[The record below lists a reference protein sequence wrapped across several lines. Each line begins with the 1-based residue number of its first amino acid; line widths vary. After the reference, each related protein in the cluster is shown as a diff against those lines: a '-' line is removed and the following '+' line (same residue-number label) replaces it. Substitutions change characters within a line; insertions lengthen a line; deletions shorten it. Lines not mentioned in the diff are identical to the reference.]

1 MFRKF
6 KKSNLNV
13 DEILY
18 KEAKNT
24 VQALIKDKKR
34 ELLKKKLPENI
45 GKSKELWKML
55 KNWAYQIKRLPQ
67 QVYASIQKVI

>member
-1 MFRKF
+1 M
-6 KKSNLNV
+6 

-34 ELLKKKLPENI
+34 KLLQKKLPENI

-55 KNWAYQIKRLPQ
+55 KNWVYQIKRLPQ

>member
-1 MFRKF
+1 M
-6 KKSNLNV
+6 

-45 GKSKELWKML
+45 GKSKEVWKML

>member
-1 MFRKF
+1 M
-6 KKSNLNV
+6 

-18 KEAKNT
+18 KEARNA

-34 ELLKKKLPENI
+34 KLLQKKLPENI

-67 QVYASIQKVI
+67 QAYASIQKVI

>member
-1 MFRKF
+1 M
-6 KKSNLNV
+6 

>member
-1 MFRKF
+1 M
-6 KKSNLNV
+6 
-13 DEILY
+13 DEVLY

>member
-1 MFRKF
+1 M
-6 KKSNLNV
+6 

-18 KEAKNT
+18 KEARNA

-34 ELLKKKLPENI
+34 KLLQKKLPENI